1 MPTIWAPETA
11 AQKRC
16 GEALCQLVRHYTDGA
31 TLHEL
36 FEVRYYAYHD
46 VRSQVDFQLF
56 AKETRWNVPLHVIR
70 DAKLRSRASLQR
82 WLGEHSTLVVAE
94 GGVIS
99 ACREVPA
106 RKRKAPPA
114 SGSAATAAPTA
125 AAGGCA
131 RAMAKRPASE
141 AGLAASQAPAP
152 RHAASAARAAPPA
165 GTPPAKDDPLE
176 RETKRLEAD
185 FPRGQQ
191 ADAAAQRAAAL
202 EKRKSAMLRDAEP
215 ASQSVAERLDER
227 AASLG
232 HENRALLEG
241 DELDDIARIA
251 AQDPEASAQSA
262 GQ

>member
-16 GEALCQLVRHYTDGA
+16 DEALCQLVRHYTDGA

-36 FEVRYYAYHD
+36 FEVHYYAYHD
-46 VRSQVDFQLF
+46 VRSGVDFQLF

-114 SGSAATAAPTA
+114 SGSAATAAPTTSFA
-125 AAGGCA
+125 S
-131 RAMAKRPASE
+131 PASTIVSR
-141 AGLAASQAPAP
+141 GTDRWNAS
-152 RHAASAARAAPPA
+152 
-165 GTPPAKDDPLE
+165 
-176 RETKRLEAD
+176 
-185 FPRGQQ
+185 
-191 ADAAAQRAAAL
+191 
-202 EKRKSAMLRDAEP
+202 
-215 ASQSVAERLDER
+215 ER
-227 AASLG
+227 ASSV
-232 HENRALLEG
+232 
-241 DELDDIARIA
+241 LD
-251 AQDPEASAQSA
+251 
-262 GQ
+262 